1 MRILTNMERIA
12 QEFRV
17 EPRFA
22 CTEATSLDKNNVSG
36 ITVRPDS
43 TYAKTLMALW
53 LARLLPGSTHSVN
66 PSSINASQTLYP
78 QGPRRQETE

>member
-17 EPRFA
+17 KPRFA

-43 TYAKTLMALW
+43 TYAKNTYGALV
-53 LARLLPGSTHSVN
+53 GQT
-66 PSSINASQTLYP
+66 SSGLDTQ
-78 QGPRRQETE
+78 R